1 MTQMIIIG
9 GGINGVATAYHLAR
23 KGMTVRVIEKQ
34 HLGSMASGWTLGG
47 VRQSGRH
54 HAELPLALSAVE
66 EWQGLSDQLK
76 SDTGY
81 VQSGNMRLARTAQEA
96 TFIKTMV
103 AEQRSKGLTLDL
115 LSGDKARQHAPAL
128 SDSITLASLCPSD
141 GFANP
146 LATVHAYAQA
156 AQQFGAEIIE
166 QCAALEIT
174 TRNGQVTGVETS
186 KGHLSADRV
195 VVAAGTHTPALLR
208 PLGIHLPLSVQCVRV
223 IQTVPIPLLFPHVFG
238 VAQANCAGRQDQQG
252 RFRYTTG
259 IGPYHGDS
267 EKWTVERLM
276 PSLEEIQS
284 LRTLAAGFLPALG
297 TIENAK
303 SWGGLIDL
311 TPDALPVIDRSKTYQ
326 GLVIGAGFSGH
337 GFGIAPTT
345 ARILAALVCGDEI
358 THDISPFR
366 LNRFSQSENYDEGV
380 LSLNG

>member
-1 MTQMIIIG
+1 MTQIIIIG

-23 KGMTVRVIEKQ
+23 KGMNVRVIEKQ
-34 HLGSMASGWTLGG
+34 QLGSMASGWTLGG

-76 SDTGY
+76 NDTGY
-81 VQSGNMRLARTAQEA
+81 VQSGNMRLARSAQEA

-103 AEQRSKGLTLDL
+103 AEQRNRGLTLDL
-115 LSGDKARQHAPAL
+115 LSGDKARKHAPAL

-156 AQQFGAEIIE
+156 AQEFGAEIIE
-166 QCAALEIT
+166 HCAVLGIT

-186 KGHLSADRV
+186 VGHLYADRV

-208 PLGIHLPLSVQCVRV
+208 PLEIHLPLSVQCVRV
-223 IQTVPIPLLFPHVFG
+223 IETVPIPLLFQHVFG

-267 EKWTVERLM
+267 EKWTVEGLN
-276 PSLEEIQS
+276 PSPQEIQS
-284 LRTLAAGFLPALG
+284 LRALAAGFLPALG
-297 TIENAK
+297 EIEIDK
-303 SWGGLIDL
+303 TWGGLIDL

-345 ARILAALVCGDEI
+345 ARILAALVSGDHI
-358 THDISPFR
+358 AHDITPFR
-366 LNRFSQSENYDEGV
+366 LDRFSQTDNHRDGV